1 MRVDR
6 IPNPWDLDIAGPDLQ
21 TSQALNGPVGPMLAR
36 QKPRKQQREFAGLD
50 RDDLT
55 NLKNPSVDIGRIDF
69 KAKGLEIRAILRL
82 IDESLSLG
90 HRAMKPEQSE

>member
-55 NLKNPSVDIGRIDF
+55 NLKNPSVGIGRIDF